1 MAKKQPIVRVD
12 VPLDEALDLVRAVKA
27 LQDRLNNQTS
37 PLQGAQV
44 IATHMRT
51 VVDFTAAISAA
62 TQKAA

>member
-27 LQDRLNNQTS
+27 LQDRLNHQTA

-44 IATHMRT
+44 IAAHMRT
-51 VVDFTAAISAA
+51 VTEFTAAISAA
-62 TQKAA
+62 TQKAV